1 MPDKPKRSKDPLSK
15 LTGKFSDFSGVVLKA
30 AAGGKLDDVKAYLD
44 YEPRW
49 LNERG
54 PHGRTLLWEAARR
67 GRLETVRFLVASGAR
82 TDLPA
87 TQYTP
92 MLAEVSPIAAAQ
104 LEDHPEMVSYLTA
117 QGCTTDLHDRCY
129 LGEEDGSTIKSD
141 PALAITP
148 KRDCLD
154 ASACLPLYY
163 AIAGY
168 NEDAAMACIDVNG
181 SAGTHPGAA
190 LRWAV
195 WRELYRVIDRL
206 LELGITPA
214 QSGVN
219 AWAFEP
225 ALRQLA
231 EKHGH
236 DIDPDMPDGQ
246 GFPTL
251 VDACRGNHNMPD
263 DPERVALCIAAGAS
277 VNAVDHKGKTGLH
290 RAAQAGHVRIM
301 NLLISNNAV
310 VDKQDDK
317 GETPLFEA
325 IKAGRVDAVQVL
337 LDAGAEVDEKSRK
350 AARKHRTRKAEIL
363 AILPS

>member
-1 MPDKPKRSKDPLSK
+1 MPPSGTHTKDPLAK
-15 LTGKFSDFSGVVLKA
+15 LTGKISDFSGIVLKTA
-30 AAGGKLDDVKAYLD
+30 AAGKLDDLKVYLEH
-44 YEPRW
+44 EPRW

-54 PHGRTLLWEAARR
+54 PHGRTLLWEAARK
-67 GRLETVRFLVASGAR
+67 GRLDTVQFLLASGAQA
-82 TDLPA
+82 DLPA

-104 LEDHPEMVSYLTA
+104 LEERTAVITCLTEH
-117 QGCTTDLHDRCY
+117 GCTTDLHDRCY
-129 LGEEDGSTIKSD
+129 LGEEDGSTLRSEI
-141 PALAITP
+141 ALATTP
-148 KRDCLD
+148 KKECLD
-154 ASACLPLYY
+154 DNACLPLYY

-168 NEDAAMACIDVNG
+168 NEAAALACLEIEG
-181 SAGTHPGAA
+181 SMGANPGLA

-195 WRELYRVIDRL
+195 WRELMPVVDRL
-206 LELGITPA
+206 LELGVTPA

-225 ALRQLA
+225 TMKELA

-236 DIDPDMPDGQ
+236 DVDPDMPDAW

-263 DPERVALCIAAGAS
+263 DPERVALCLAAGAN

-301 NLLISNNAV
+301 NLLITNGATI
-310 VDKQDDK
+310 DQQDHK

-325 IKAGRVDAVQVL
+325 IKVGRLDAVQL
-337 LDAGAEVDEKSRK
+337 LVDAGATADDKSVK
-350 AARKHRTRKAEIL
+350 AANKHRTYKEEIL
-363 AILPS
+363 AILPH